1 MIKNFSLIKNVISF
15 VDYESAKYFYKL
27 DKNNNKVNINFDK
40 NNIIF
45 GDNGSGK
52 SALVQIL
59 KNLNGDNIILEK
71 NWDYENK
78 NQEIKIN
85 IEDGTLNFNA
95 VQWDSQ
101 DLKGK
106 IIVFDKD
113 FIKEKVHVAGDL
125 KPEHQ
130 KNMGGLLIRLG
141 NFNELSSFLDFIQ
154 ELKNEIE
161 KRNESLLILS
171 SEKIDKLCRKEIID
185 FTRLKQEIPHLINF
199 QDKKRYLKQITSQL
213 NEKKNKLEKS
223 KKEIKN
229 IKQLA
234 ELQFIEEPEFLD
246 LEDLQKALSFGVTEN
261 VLKSFES
268 SRTRIEGKENF
279 IREGLEILQTSNN
292 DICPFCHQRIIDKEG
307 HYLEIIEIYK
317 QIFSEE
323 FENNL
328 RDNLEQIKSYRNI
341 LGEMRQFKSSFIGL
355 HSENQNR
362 FNKFEKFYPEPLKE
376 ITQRFSFTR
385 TEEGI
390 LDEIEQVIS
399 QKERNNLEKLS
410 IKRETIE
417 QAKEIIEKIKT
428 FIISYKKEIEG
439 INNKIRQFRLKD
451 EDSIDRELKDIKTEI
466 DNIRLKQFFLTH
478 KKEVLKYKNILDDHE
493 KNEQAIKNIQII
505 SDQIESKIEKEFDKF
520 SENYFQ
526 KIRNYAEKIDPSLTL
541 DIVGKGSYDKRFSEA
556 TIATFEL
563 RFGDKKVEFKTL
575 SEGEKQT
582 IALAFFFALLEDEKK
597 DKVVVLDDP
606 VINFDA
612 GKRKIV
618 AELIRNKLNS
628 FKQVFVLTCDSLF
641 EKYCKTVLPNSQLF
655 WIMKNDSKNGGSF
668 LFPVS
673 KSFLTADFKN
683 QLKNAVT
690 KNTPRSQS
698 ELIELGQKLRY
709 CVEIIIREDL
719 LHHSNDRIDNILDK
733 LTLSN
738 QKMLNI
744 ARNPDKIT
752 TLKSI
757 YQYCNLGGG
766 LHYTSTTFSTSWAE
780 MKNYINK
787 FLKLGL

>member
-1 MIKNFSLIKNVISF
+1 MIKNFPLIKNVISF
-15 VDYESAKYFYKL
+15 IDYESAKYFYKL
-27 DKNNNKVNINFDK
+27 GKQSNRIDIDFGK

-52 SALVQIL
+52 STLVQIL

-71 NWDYENK
+71 NWDYKNE

-85 IEDGTLNFNA
+85 TENGTLSFNA
-95 VQWDSQ
+95 AQWDGR
-101 DLKGK
+101 DLNGK

-113 FIKEKVHVAGDL
+113 FIKEKVHLAGDL

-130 KNMGGLLIRLG
+130 KSMGGLLIRLG
-141 NFNELSSFLDFIQ
+141 NFDKLSSFLDFIQ

-161 KRNESLLILS
+161 KRNESFLSLS

-185 FTRLKQEIPHLINF
+185 FIQLKQEISHLINF
-199 QDKKRYLKQITSQL
+199 QDKKRHIKQITSQL

-223 KKEIKN
+223 KEEIEN

-234 ELQFIEEPEFLD
+234 ELQSIEEPEFLN
-246 LEDLQKALSFGVTEN
+246 LEDLQETLGFGVTEN

-268 SRTRIEGKENF
+268 LRTRIEGKEDF
-279 IREGLEILQTSNN
+279 IREGLEILQTSDN

-341 LGEMRQFKSSFIGL
+341 LGEMRQFKSSSVGL
-355 HSENQNR
+355 HLENQGL

-399 QKERNNLEKLS
+399 RKERSNLEKLS
-410 IKRETIE
+410 IKGETIK

-428 FIISYKKEIEG
+428 FIISYNKEIEG
-439 INNKIRQFRLKD
+439 INNKIRQFRSKD
-451 EDSIDRELKDIKTEI
+451 EASIVRELKDIKTEI

-478 KKEVLKYKNILDDHE
+478 KKEVLKYKNILDDYK
-493 KNEQAIKNIQII
+493 KNEQVIENIQII

-526 KIRNYAEKIDPSLTL
+526 KIRNYAQKMDSSLTL
-541 DIVGKGSYDKRFSEA
+541 DILGKGSYDKRFSEA

-563 RFGDKKVEFKTL
+563 QFENKKVEFKTL

-582 IALAFFFALLEDEKK
+582 IALAFFFALLEDEEK

-618 AELIRNKLNS
+618 AELIRNKLSS
-628 FKQVFVLTCDSLF
+628 FQQVFVLTCDPLF
-641 EKYCKTVLPNSQLF
+641 ERYCKTVLNNSKLF
-655 WIMKNDSKNGGSF
+655 WILKNGYKAGGSF
-668 LFPVS
+668 IFPVE
-673 KSFLTADFKN
+673 KTNLVADFKN
-683 QLKNAVT
+683 DLENIILKNP
-690 KNTPRSQS
+690 KSLS
-698 ELIELGQKLRY
+698 EIITAGQKLRY
-709 CVEIIIREDL
+709 CVEMTVKDEL
-719 LHHSNDRIDNILDK
+719 LFHSIDKVNEILEQLEKDPGK
-733 LTLSN
+733 ISRLAKDTG
-738 QKMLNI
+738 
-744 ARNPDKIT
+744 KIT
-752 TLKSI
+752 DLISI
-757 YQYCNLGGG
+757 YQFCNLGGA
-766 LHYTSTTFSTSWAE
+766 LHFDKANVSSWTE
-780 MKNYINK
+780 MKFYIQKYLN
-787 FLKLGL
+787 LGL